1 MDAACPEEQ
10 PSTTASIVLSLWFTL
25 SALAAVAGNAVVLF
39 LFYKSESLR
48 TISNR
53 FLASLSVADLFVGLV
68 MDPIW
73 IASGCLIRPPVDS
86 DMFFFTDML

>member
-10 PSTTASIVLSLWFTL
+10 PSATASIVLSLWFTL
-25 SALAAVAGNAVVLF
+25 SGLAAVAGNAVVLF
-39 LFYKSESLR
+39 LFYKSELLR

-53 FLASLSVADLFVGLV
+53 FLASLSRDLFVGLV
-68 MDPIW
+68 IDPIR

-86 DMFFFTDML
+86 DLFFFTDML

>member
-39 LFYKSESLR
+39 LFYKSELLR

-53 FLASLSVADLFVGLV
+53 FLASLSRDLFVGLV
-68 MDPIW
+68 IDPIR

-86 DMFFFTDML
+86 DLFFFTDML